1 MKIQEELYKLGHYF
15 NNNESPAARE
25 VYNNFAYLLI
35 LDEPLGEQS
44 DLEKIWES
52 IKE

>member
-1 MKIQEELYKLGHYF
+1 MKVENELYRLAEMYK
-15 NNNESPAARE
+15 ESTSDDARYI
-25 VYNNFAYLLI
+25 YNNFAYLMI

-44 DLEKIWES
+44 DLEKLWES